1 MREVTD
7 EELLNIYQIV
17 GRFMLMYARIEMS
30 LTHGAIVI
38 FEHAGGRLHQ
48 RLETPPRIGGE

>member
-30 LTHGAIVI
+30 LTLFLNTLAADFTNDSKRSQHQ
-38 FEHAGGRLHQ
+38 GRTQ
-48 RLETPPRIGGE
+48 KW